1 MRHSLQQRNVQ
12 DLSAK
17 QVTAWSRNGSVKTK
31 KRKTPTKTRNKTYPS
46 QFCTISN
53 RTTTKRSRT
62 RRRASLSTKTHR
74 CQFRWA
80 LATRWT
86 ASHRASAT
94 PTPKNWHFAELFADT
109 TAKVQIGKKSEH
121 DDVYEDE
128 QLSLCGENQLPR
140 PRHVWQV
147 KPYLLL
153 FPKIVPAVWM
163 VWFPR
168 KAELSRPTRLSG
180 LVFAPERL
188 ICLDSFRVRQVQK
201 NVQRERH
208 AHLRRLTA
216 LLQQPR
222 RLSQDRSVGKDE
234 GRLHRKRHQNLERR
248 SQPPGGEHA
257 LPLAR
262 HDWAWR
268 WALQPQPRGLWNAEG
283 SMRRRAKPGVQAL
296 PRGRRDKDQAAP
308 ALKTKKSKVI

>member
-31 KRKTPTKTRNKTYPS
+31 KRETPTKTRNKTYPT

-62 RRRASLSTKTHR
+62 RRRATLSTKTHR

-94 PTPKNWHFAELFADT
+94 PTPKSWHFAELFADT

-128 QLSLCGENQLPR
+128 QLSLCGDNQLPR

-188 ICLDSFRVRQVQK
+188 TCLDSFRVRQVSMHYLL
-201 NVQRERH
+201 RSTIERGAELYNPSEEAYEMLKAAWVGGPSLVFKRYH
-208 AHLRRLTA
+208 EAGVTKIRPH
-216 LLQQPR
+216 
-222 RLSQDRSVGKDE
+222 RLSKP
-234 GRLHRKRHQNLERR
+234 KK
-248 SQPPGGEHA
+248 
-257 LPLAR
+257 AR
-262 HDWAWR
+262 
-268 WALQPQPRGLWNAEG
+268 
-283 SMRRRAKPGVQAL
+283 
-296 PRGRRDKDQAAP
+296 
-308 ALKTKKSKVI
+308 